1 MFTSLV
7 SSQLHKQ
14 LLLNKRMK
22 RFFRYFQPYQKEAIL
37 GPVFKLLEASF
48 ELLVPLII
56 AFIVD
61 TIIPNGNQGDLVA
74 MLLLLVGLACVG
86 ILVSL
91 TAQYFSAKAAVGVT
105 KALTNDLYQKVL
117 SLPKSSRDIL
127 SSSSLLTRLTSDT
140 LQIQTGINTF
150 LRLFLRAP
158 IVVFGSLMMA
168 FYISPSLS
176 VYFLG
181 MIILLLIIVTGISII
196 TSRMYQS
203 IRKDVDS
210 LVGQVGETVMGWRV
224 IRAFGQKAREI
235 KTFQGINQ
243 TYKKHQ
249 LQAGFW
255 SSLLSP
261 LTFLVVNTTLLIL
274 IWQGNGAVSQNLL
287 EQGMLVALINY
298 LLQILVELVKMI
310 MVVST
315 LNQTYIS
322 AQRIQ
327 EVFDQESE
335 NVEADLPVVKSRD
348 KDLVFS
354 VHDLTFAYP
363 NSAEESLSGI
373 DFELRKGQFMGII
386 GGTGSGKSTLVDL
399 LQALYS
405 LPTSQLSVY
414 IDGKSPKNVKEW
426 RQQIA
431 VVPQQAQLFAGTVRS
446 NLSLGLASVSES
458 DLWAALEIAQAK
470 SFIEDKGGLDSPVEA
485 FGKNFSG
492 GQRQR
497 LTIARAILQKAP
509 ILILDDA
516 TSALDYLTES
526 RLLASI
532 RRELPEQ
539 TLIMVSQRTNSL
551 RAADQ
556 ILVLD
561 QGRQVGLG
569 RHEDLLRS
577 SAIYQ
582 EIDQSQHREEGSH
595 ETI

>member
-1 MFTSLV
+1 
-7 SSQLHKQ
+7 
-14 LLLNKRMK
+14 MK
-22 RFFRYFQPYQKEAIL
+22 FLSRYFKGYIKESIL
-37 GPVFKLLEASF
+37 GPVFKLLEACF

-56 AFIVD
+56 AYIVD
-61 TIIPNGNQGDLVA
+61 TIIPNGSQGNLVA
-74 MLLLLVGLACVG
+74 MLFLLVGLACIG
-86 ILVSL
+86 IIVSL
-91 TAQYFSAKAAVGVT
+91 IAQYYSAKAAVGVT
-105 KALTNDLYQKVL
+105 KELTNDLYQKVL

-158 IVVFGSLMMA
+158 IVVFGSLIMA

-176 VYFLG
+176 AYFLG
-181 MIILLLIIVTGISII
+181 MIILLIFIVTVISVM
-196 TSRMYQS
+196 TSRIYQS
-203 IRKDVDS
+203 MRKELDG
-210 LVGQVGETVMGWRV
+210 LVGQVRETVTGWRV
-224 IRAFGQKAREI
+224 IRAFGQREREI
-235 KTFQGINQ
+235 KAFQGINQ
-243 TYKKHQ
+243 IYKKQQ

-261 LTFLVVNTTLLIL
+261 LTFLVVNGTLLIL
-274 IWQGNGAVSQNLL
+274 IWQGNIAISHNLL

-322 AQRIQ
+322 TQRIQ
-327 EVFDQESE
+327 EVFDQTSEDVESS
-335 NVEADLPVVKSRD
+335 LPKVVSED
-348 KDLVFS
+348 KEIIFS
-354 VHDLTFAYP
+354 VRHLSFSYP
-363 NSAEESLSGI
+363 KSAEESLSDI
-373 DFELRKGQFMGII
+373 AFDLRKGQFMGII

-405 LPTSQLSVY
+405 VPTNQLSLF
-414 IDGKSPKNVKEW
+414 IDGKSPKNLKEW
-426 RQQIA
+426 RQRIA
-431 VVPQQAQLFAGTVRS
+431 IVPQQAQLFAGTIRS
-446 NLSLGLASVSES
+446 NLSLGLEEISDS
-458 DLWAALEIAQAK
+458 DLWSALEIAQAK
-470 SFIEDKGGLDSPVEA
+470 SFIKDKGGLDSPVEA

-526 RLLASI
+526 RLLVAI
-532 RRELPEQ
+532 RQELPGQ
-539 TLIMVSQRTNSL
+539 NLIMVSQRTNSL
-551 RAADQ
+551 RTADQ
-556 ILVLD
+556 ILVLE

-582 EIDQSQHREEGSH
+582 EIHQSQQQGGEG
-595 ETI
+595 

>member
-1 MFTSLV
+1 
-7 SSQLHKQ
+7 
-14 LLLNKRMK
+14 MK
-22 RFFRYFQPYQKEAIL
+22 FLSRYFKDYIKESIL
-37 GPVFKLLEASF
+37 GPVFKLLEACF

-56 AFIVD
+56 AYIVD
-61 TIIPNGNQGDLVA
+61 TIIPNGSQGNLVA
-74 MLLLLVGLACVG
+74 MLFLLVGIACIG
-86 ILVSL
+86 IIVSL
-91 TAQYFSAKAAVGVT
+91 IAQYYSAKAAVGVT
-105 KALTNDLYQKVL
+105 KGLTNDLYQKVL

-158 IVVFGSLMMA
+158 IVVFGSLIMA

-176 VYFLG
+176 AYFLG
-181 MIILLLIIVTGISII
+181 MIILLIFIVTVISVM
-196 TSRMYQS
+196 TSRIYQS
-203 IRKDVDS
+203 MRKELDG
-210 LVGQVGETVMGWRV
+210 LVGQVRETVTGWRV
-224 IRAFGQKAREI
+224 IRAFGQREREI
-235 KTFQGINQ
+235 KAFQGINQ
-243 TYKKHQ
+243 IYKKQQ

-261 LTFLVVNTTLLIL
+261 LTFLVVNGTLLIL
-274 IWQGNGAVSQNLL
+274 IWQGNIAISHNLL

-327 EVFDQESE
+327 EVFDQTSEDVESS
-335 NVEADLPVVKSRD
+335 LPKVVSED
-348 KDLVFS
+348 KEIIFS
-354 VHDLTFAYP
+354 VRHISFSYP
-363 NSAEESLSGI
+363 KSAEESLSDI
-373 DFELRKGQFMGII
+373 TFDLRKEQFMGII

-405 LPTSQLSVY
+405 VPTNQLSLF
-414 IDGKSPKNVKEW
+414 IDGKSPKNLKEW

-431 VVPQQAQLFAGTVRS
+431 IVPQQAQLFAGTIRS
-446 NLSLGLASVSES
+446 NLSLGLEEISDS
-458 DLWAALEIAQAK
+458 DLWSALEIAQAK

-526 RLLASI
+526 RLLVAI
-532 RRELPEQ
+532 RQELPGQ
-539 TLIMVSQRTNSL
+539 NLIMVSQRTNSL
-551 RAADQ
+551 RTADQ
-556 ILVLD
+556 ILVLE
-561 QGRQVGLG
+561 QGCQVGLG
-569 RHEDLLRS
+569 RHKDLLRS
-577 SAIYQ
+577 STIYQ
-582 EIDQSQHREEGSH
+582 EIHQSQQQGEEDSY

>member
-1 MFTSLV
+1 
-7 SSQLHKQ
+7 
-14 LLLNKRMK
+14 MK
-22 RFFRYFQPYQKEAIL
+22 FLSRYFKDYIKESIL
-37 GPVFKLLEASF
+37 GPVFKLLEACF

-56 AFIVD
+56 AYIVD
-61 TIIPNGNQGDLVA
+61 TIIPNGSQGNLVA
-74 MLLLLVGLACVG
+74 MLFLLVGLACIG
-86 ILVSL
+86 IIVSL
-91 TAQYFSAKAAVGVT
+91 IAQYYSAKAAVGVT
-105 KALTNDLYQKVL
+105 KELTNDLYQKVL

-158 IVVFGSLMMA
+158 IVVFGSLIMA

-176 VYFLG
+176 AYFLG
-181 MIILLLIIVTGISII
+181 MIILLIFIVTVISVM
-196 TSRMYQS
+196 TSRIYQS
-203 IRKDVDS
+203 MRKELDG
-210 LVGQVGETVMGWRV
+210 LVGQVRETVTGWRV
-224 IRAFGQKAREI
+224 IRAFGQREREI
-235 KTFQGINQ
+235 KAFQGINQ
-243 TYKKHQ
+243 IYKKQQ

-261 LTFLVVNTTLLIL
+261 LTFLVVNGTLLIL
-274 IWQGNGAVSQNLL
+274 IWQGNIAISHKLL

-327 EVFDQESE
+327 EVFDQTSEDVESS
-335 NVEADLPVVKSRD
+335 LLKVVSED
-348 KDLVFS
+348 KEIIFS
-354 VHDLTFAYP
+354 VRHLSFSYP
-363 NSAEESLSGI
+363 KSAEESLSDI
-373 DFELRKGQFMGII
+373 AFDLRKGQFMGII

-405 LPTSQLSVY
+405 VPTNQLSLFN
-414 IDGKSPKNVKEW
+414 DGKSPKNLKEW

-431 VVPQQAQLFAGTVRS
+431 IVPQQAQLFAGTIRS
-446 NLSLGLASVSES
+446 NLSLGLEEISDS
-458 DLWAALEIAQAK
+458 DLWSALEIAQAK

-526 RLLASI
+526 RLLVAI
-532 RRELPEQ
+532 RQELPGQ
-539 TLIMVSQRTNSL
+539 NLIMVSQRTNSL
-551 RAADQ
+551 RTADQ
-556 ILVLD
+556 ILVLE

-582 EIDQSQHREEGSH
+582 EIHQSQQQGEEDSY

>member
-1 MFTSLV
+1 
-7 SSQLHKQ
+7 
-14 LLLNKRMK
+14 MK
-22 RFFRYFQPYQKEAIL
+22 FLSRYFKDYIKESIL
-37 GPVFKLLEASF
+37 GPVFKLLEACF

-56 AFIVD
+56 AYIVD
-61 TIIPNGNQGDLVA
+61 TIIPNGSQGNLVA
-74 MLLLLVGLACVG
+74 MLFLLVGIACIG
-86 ILVSL
+86 IIVSL
-91 TAQYFSAKAAVGVT
+91 IAQYYSAKAAVGVT
-105 KALTNDLYQKVL
+105 KELTNDLYQKVL

-158 IVVFGSLMMA
+158 IVVFGSLIMA

-176 VYFLG
+176 AYFLG
-181 MIILLLIIVTGISII
+181 MIILLIFIVTVISVM
-196 TSRMYQS
+196 TSRIYQS
-203 IRKDVDS
+203 MRKELDG
-210 LVGQVGETVMGWRV
+210 LVGQVRETVTGWRV
-224 IRAFGQKAREI
+224 IRAFGQREREI
-235 KTFQGINQ
+235 KAFQGINQ
-243 TYKKHQ
+243 IYKKQQ

-261 LTFLVVNTTLLIL
+261 LTFLVVNGTLLIL
-274 IWQGNGAVSQNLL
+274 IWQGNIAISHNLL

-327 EVFDQESE
+327 EVFDQTSEDVESS
-335 NVEADLPVVKSRD
+335 LPKVVSED
-348 KDLVFS
+348 KEIIFS
-354 VHDLTFAYP
+354 VRHLSFSYP
-363 NSAEESLSGI
+363 KSAEESLSDI
-373 DFELRKGQFMGII
+373 TFDLRKGQFMGII

-405 LPTSQLSVY
+405 VSTNQLSLF
-414 IDGKSPKNVKEW
+414 IDGKSPKNLKEW
-426 RQQIA
+426 RQRIA
-431 VVPQQAQLFAGTVRS
+431 IVPQQAQLFAGTIRS
-446 NLSLGLASVSES
+446 NLSLGLEEISDS
-458 DLWAALEIAQAK
+458 DLWSALEIAQAK

-526 RLLASI
+526 RLLAAI
-532 RRELPEQ
+532 RQELPGQ
-539 TLIMVSQRTNSL
+539 NLIMVSQRTNSL
-551 RAADQ
+551 RTADQ
-556 ILVLD
+556 ILVLE

-582 EIDQSQHREEGSH
+582 EIHQSQQQGEEDSY

>member
-1 MFTSLV
+1 
-7 SSQLHKQ
+7 
-14 LLLNKRMK
+14 MK
-22 RFFRYFQPYQKEAIL
+22 FLSRYFKDYIKESIL
-37 GPVFKLLEASF
+37 GPVFKLLEACF

-56 AFIVD
+56 AYIVD
-61 TIIPNGNQGDLVA
+61 TIIPNGSQGNLVA
-74 MLLLLVGLACVG
+74 MLFLLVGLACIG
-86 ILVSL
+86 IIVSL
-91 TAQYFSAKAAVGVT
+91 IAQYYSAKAAVGVT
-105 KALTNDLYQKVL
+105 KELTNDLYQKVL

-158 IVVFGSLMMA
+158 IVVFGSLIMA

-176 VYFLG
+176 AYFLG
-181 MIILLLIIVTGISII
+181 MIILLIFIVTVISVM
-196 TSRMYQS
+196 TSRIYQS
-203 IRKDVDS
+203 MRKELDG
-210 LVGQVGETVMGWRV
+210 LVGQVRETVTGWRV
-224 IRAFGQKAREI
+224 IRAFGQREREI
-235 KTFQGINQ
+235 KAFQGINQ
-243 TYKKHQ
+243 IYKKQQ

-261 LTFLVVNTTLLIL
+261 LTFLVVNGTLLIL
-274 IWQGNGAVSQNLL
+274 IWQGNIAISHNLL

-327 EVFDQESE
+327 EVFDQTSEDAESS
-335 NVEADLPVVKSRD
+335 LPRVVSED
-348 KDLVFS
+348 KEIIFS
-354 VHDLTFAYP
+354 VRHLSFSYP
-363 NSAEESLSGI
+363 KSAEESLSDI
-373 DFELRKGQFMGII
+373 AFDLRKGQFMGII

-405 LPTSQLSVY
+405 VPTNQLSLF
-414 IDGKSPKNVKEW
+414 IDGKSPKNLKEW
-426 RQQIA
+426 RQRIA
-431 VVPQQAQLFAGTVRS
+431 IVPQQAQLFAGTIRS
-446 NLSLGLASVSES
+446 NLSLGLEEISDS
-458 DLWAALEIAQAK
+458 DLWSALEIAQAK

-526 RLLASI
+526 RLLVAI
-532 RRELPEQ
+532 RQELPGQ
-539 TLIMVSQRTNSL
+539 NLIMVSQRTNSL
-551 RAADQ
+551 RTADQ
-556 ILVLD
+556 ILVLE

-582 EIDQSQHREEGSH
+582 EIHQSQQQGEEDSY

>member
-1 MFTSLV
+1 
-7 SSQLHKQ
+7 
-14 LLLNKRMK
+14 MK
-22 RFFRYFQPYQKEAIL
+22 FLSRYFKDYIKESIL
-37 GPVFKLLEASF
+37 GPVFKLLEACF

-56 AFIVD
+56 AYIVD
-61 TIIPNGNQGDLVA
+61 TIIPNGSQGNLVA
-74 MLLLLVGLACVG
+74 MLFLLVGLACIG
-86 ILVSL
+86 IIVSL
-91 TAQYFSAKAAVGVT
+91 IAQYYSSKAAVGVT
-105 KALTNDLYQKVL
+105 KELTNDLYQKVL

-158 IVVFGSLMMA
+158 IVVFGSLIMA

-176 VYFLG
+176 AYFLG
-181 MIILLLIIVTGISII
+181 MIILLIFIVTVISVM
-196 TSRMYQS
+196 TSRIYQS
-203 IRKDVDS
+203 MRKELDG
-210 LVGQVGETVMGWRV
+210 LVGQVRETVTGWRV
-224 IRAFGQKAREI
+224 IRAFGQREREI
-235 KTFQGINQ
+235 KAFQGINQ
-243 TYKKHQ
+243 IYKKQQ

-261 LTFLVVNTTLLIL
+261 LTFLVVNGTLLIL
-274 IWQGNGAVSQNLL
+274 IWQGNIAISNNLL

-327 EVFDQESE
+327 EVFDQTSEDVESS
-335 NVEADLPVVKSRD
+335 LPKVVSED
-348 KDLVFS
+348 KEIIFS
-354 VHDLTFAYP
+354 VRHLSFSYP
-363 NSAEESLSGI
+363 KSAEESLSDI
-373 DFELRKGQFMGII
+373 AFDLRKGLFMGII

-405 LPTSQLSVY
+405 VPTNQLSLF
-414 IDGKSPKNVKEW
+414 IDGKSPKNLKEW

-431 VVPQQAQLFAGTVRS
+431 IVPQQAQLFAGTIRS
-446 NLSLGLASVSES
+446 NLSLGLEEISDS
-458 DLWAALEIAQAK
+458 DLWSALEIAQAK

-526 RLLASI
+526 RLLAALC
-532 RRELPEQ
+532 RELPEQ

-551 RAADQ
+551 RTADQ
-556 ILVLD
+556 ILVLE

-582 EIDQSQHREEGSH
+582 EIHQSQQQGEEDSY

>member
-1 MFTSLV
+1 M
-7 SSQLHKQ
+7 
-14 LLLNKRMK
+14 
-22 RFFRYFQPYQKEAIL
+22 RFLSRYFKDYIKESIL

-56 AFIVD
+56 AYIVD
-61 TIIPNGNQGDLVA
+61 TIIPNGNREDLVA
-74 MLLLLVGLACVG
+74 MLFLLVGLACIG
-86 ILVSL
+86 IIVSI

-127 SSSSLLTRLTSDT
+127 SSASLLTRLTSDT
-140 LQIQTGINTF
+140 LQVQTGINTF

-158 IVVFGSLMMA
+158 IVVFGSLIMA

-176 VYFLG
+176 IYFLG
-181 MIILLLIIVTGISII
+181 MILLLLVIVTGISVL
-196 TSRMYQS
+196 TSRIYQS
-203 IRKDVDS
+203 IRKELDG
-210 LVGQVGETVMGWRV
+210 LVGQVRETITGWRV
-224 IRAFGQKAREI
+224 IRAFGQREREI

-243 TYKKHQ
+243 RYKKQQ

-261 LTFLVVNTTLLIL
+261 LTFLVVNGTLILL
-274 IWQGNGAVSQNLL
+274 IWQGNSAISDNRL

-298 LLQILVELVKMI
+298 LLQILVELVKLI
-310 MVVST
+310 MVVTT

-327 EVFDQESE
+327 EVFEQKSE
-335 NVEADLPVVKSRD
+335 DVDANLPVVYSRD
-348 KDLVFS
+348 KELIFS
-354 VHDLTFAYP
+354 VNHLSFSYP
-363 NSAEESLSGI
+363 KSGEESLIDI
-373 DFELRKGQFMGII
+373 DFELCKRQFMGLI

-405 LPTSQLSVY
+405 IPTSQLSFF
-414 IDGKSPKNVKEW
+414 IEGKSPRNLKEW
-426 RQQIA
+426 RQQLAI
-431 VVPQQAQLFAGTVRS
+431 VPQQAQLFAGTVRS
-446 NLSLGLASVSES
+446 NLSLGLESVLDSE
-458 DLWAALEIAQAK
+458 LWAALEIAQAR

-509 ILILDDA
+509 ILVLDDA

-526 RLLASI
+526 RLLSAI
-532 RRELPEQ
+532 RRAFPEQ

-551 RAADQ
+551 RTADQ

-582 EIDQSQHREEGSH
+582 EIDQSQHREEDSH

>member
-1 MFTSLV
+1 
-7 SSQLHKQ
+7 
-14 LLLNKRMK
+14 MK
-22 RFFRYFQPYQKEAIL
+22 FLSRYFKDYIKESIL
-37 GPVFKLLEASF
+37 GPVFKLLEACF

-56 AFIVD
+56 AYIVD
-61 TIIPNGNQGDLVA
+61 TIIPNGSQGNLVA
-74 MLLLLVGLACVG
+74 MLFLLVGIACIG
-86 ILVSL
+86 IIVSL
-91 TAQYFSAKAAVGVT
+91 IAQYYSAKAAVGVT
-105 KALTNDLYQKVL
+105 KELTNDLYQKVL

-158 IVVFGSLMMA
+158 IVVFGSLIMA
-168 FYISPSLS
+168 FYINPSLS
-176 VYFLG
+176 AYFLG
-181 MIILLLIIVTGISII
+181 MIILLIFIVTVISVM
-196 TSRMYQS
+196 TSRIYQS
-203 IRKDVDS
+203 MRKELDG
-210 LVGQVGETVMGWRV
+210 LVGQVRETVTGWRV
-224 IRAFGQKAREI
+224 IRAFGQREREI
-235 KTFQGINQ
+235 KAFHGINQ
-243 TYKKHQ
+243 IYKKQQ

-261 LTFLVVNTTLLIL
+261 LTFLVVNGTLLIL
-274 IWQGNGAVSQNLL
+274 IWQGNIAISHNLL

-327 EVFDQESE
+327 EVFDQTSEDVESS
-335 NVEADLPVVKSRD
+335 LPIVVSED
-348 KDLVFS
+348 KEIIFS
-354 VHDLTFAYP
+354 VRHLSFSYP
-363 NSAEESLSGI
+363 KSAEESLSDI
-373 DFELRKGQFMGII
+373 AFDLRKGQFMGII

-405 LPTSQLSVY
+405 VPTNQLSLF
-414 IDGKSPKNVKEW
+414 IDGKSPKNLKEW

-431 VVPQQAQLFAGTVRS
+431 VVQQQAQLFAGTIRS
-446 NLSLGLASVSES
+446 NLSLGLEEISDS
-458 DLWAALEIAQAK
+458 DLWSALEIAQAK

-526 RLLASI
+526 RLLVAI
-532 RRELPEQ
+532 RQELPGQ
-539 TLIMVSQRTNSL
+539 NLIMVSQRTNSL
-551 RAADQ
+551 RTADQ
-556 ILVLD
+556 ILVLE

-582 EIDQSQHREEGSH
+582 EIHQSQQQGGG
-595 ETI
+595 

>member
-1 MFTSLV
+1 
-7 SSQLHKQ
+7 
-14 LLLNKRMK
+14 MK
-22 RFFRYFQPYQKEAIL
+22 FLSRYFKDYIKESIL
-37 GPVFKLLEASF
+37 GPVFKLLEACF

-56 AFIVD
+56 AYIVD
-61 TIIPNGNQGDLVA
+61 TIIPNGSQGNLVA
-74 MLLLLVGLACVG
+74 MLFLLVGLACIG
-86 ILVSL
+86 IIVSL
-91 TAQYFSAKAAVGVT
+91 IAQYYSAKAAVGVT
-105 KALTNDLYQKVL
+105 KELTNDLYQKVL

-158 IVVFGSLMMA
+158 IVVFGSLIMA

-176 VYFLG
+176 AYFLG
-181 MIILLLIIVTGISII
+181 MIILLIFIVTVISVM
-196 TSRMYQS
+196 TSRIYQS
-203 IRKDVDS
+203 MRKELDG
-210 LVGQVGETVMGWRV
+210 LVGQVRETVTGWRV
-224 IRAFGQKAREI
+224 IRAFGQREREI
-235 KTFQGINQ
+235 KAFQGINQ
-243 TYKKHQ
+243 IYKKQQ

-261 LTFLVVNTTLLIL
+261 LTFLVVNGTLLIL
-274 IWQGNGAVSQNLL
+274 IWQGNIAISHNLL

-327 EVFDQESE
+327 EVFDQTSEDVESS
-335 NVEADLPVVKSRD
+335 LPKVVSED
-348 KDLVFS
+348 KEIIFS
-354 VHDLTFAYP
+354 VRHLSFSYP
-363 NSAEESLSGI
+363 KSAEESLSDI
-373 DFELRKGQFMGII
+373 TFDLRKGQFMGII

-405 LPTSQLSVY
+405 VPTNQLSLF
-414 IDGKSPKNVKEW
+414 IDGKSPKNLKEW
-426 RQQIA
+426 RQRIA
-431 VVPQQAQLFAGTVRS
+431 VVPQQAQLFAGTIRS
-446 NLSLGLASVSES
+446 NLSLGLEEISDS
-458 DLWAALEIAQAK
+458 DLWSALEIAQAK

-526 RLLASI
+526 RLLVAI
-532 RRELPEQ
+532 RQELPGQ
-539 TLIMVSQRTNSL
+539 NLIMVSQRTNSL
-551 RAADQ
+551 RTADQ
-556 ILVLD
+556 ILVLE

-569 RHEDLLRS
+569 RHEVLLRS

-582 EIDQSQHREEGSH
+582 EIHQSQQQGEEDSY

>member
-1 MFTSLV
+1 
-7 SSQLHKQ
+7 
-14 LLLNKRMK
+14 MK
-22 RFFRYFQPYQKEAIL
+22 LFFQYFKPYKNESIL

-56 AFIVD
+56 AYIVD
-61 TIIPNGNQGDLVA
+61 TIIPNGNRGDLVA
-74 MLLLLVGLACVG
+74 MLLLLVGLACIG
-86 ILVSL
+86 IIVSI

-127 SSSSLLTRLTSDT
+127 SSASLLTRLTSDT
-140 LQIQTGINTF
+140 LQVQTGINTF

-158 IVVFGSLMMA
+158 IIVFGSLIMA

-176 VYFLG
+176 IYFLG
-181 MIILLLIIVTGISII
+181 MILLLLVIVTGISVL
-196 TSRMYQS
+196 TSRIYQS
-203 IRKDVDS
+203 IRKELDC
-210 LVGQVGETVMGWRV
+210 LVGQVRETITGWRV
-224 IRAFGQKAREI
+224 IRAFGQREREI

-243 TYKKHQ
+243 RYKKQQ
-249 LQAGFW
+249 LQSGFW

-261 LTFLVVNTTLLIL
+261 LTFLVVNGTLILL
-274 IWQGNGAVSQNLL
+274 IWQGDSAISDNRL

-298 LLQILVELVKMI
+298 LLQILVELVKLI
-310 MVVST
+310 MVVTT

-327 EVFDQESE
+327 EVFEQKSE
-335 NVEADLPVVKSRD
+335 DVDANLPVVYSRD
-348 KDLVFS
+348 KELIFS
-354 VHDLTFAYP
+354 VNHLSFSYP
-363 NSAEESLSGI
+363 KSAEESLIDI
-373 DFELRKGQFMGII
+373 DFELCKRQFMGLI

-405 LPTSQLSVY
+405 IPTSQLSFF
-414 IDGKSPKNVKEW
+414 IEGKSPRNLKEW
-426 RQQIA
+426 RQQLAI
-431 VVPQQAQLFAGTVRS
+431 VPQQAQLFAGTVRS
-446 NLSLGLASVSES
+446 NLSLGLESVLDSE
-458 DLWAALEIAQAK
+458 LWAALEIAQAK

-509 ILILDDA
+509 ILVLDDA

-526 RLLASI
+526 RLLSAI
-532 RRELPEQ
+532 RLAFPEQ

-551 RAADQ
+551 RTADQ

-582 EIDQSQHREEGSH
+582 EIDQSQHREEDSH

>member
-1 MFTSLV
+1 
-7 SSQLHKQ
+7 
-14 LLLNKRMK
+14 MK
-22 RFFRYFQPYQKEAIL
+22 FLSRYFKDYIKESIL
-37 GPVFKLLEASF
+37 GPVFKLLEACF

-56 AFIVD
+56 AYIVD
-61 TIIPNGNQGDLVA
+61 TIIPNGSQGNLVA
-74 MLLLLVGLACVG
+74 MLFLLVGLACIG
-86 ILVSL
+86 IIVSL
-91 TAQYFSAKAAVGVT
+91 IAQYYSAKAAVGVT
-105 KALTNDLYQKVL
+105 KELTNDLYQKIL

-158 IVVFGSLMMA
+158 IVVFGSLIMA

-176 VYFLG
+176 AYFLG
-181 MIILLLIIVTGISII
+181 MIILLIFIVTVISVM
-196 TSRMYQS
+196 TSRIYQS
-203 IRKDVDS
+203 MRKELDG
-210 LVGQVGETVMGWRV
+210 LVGQVRETVTGWRV
-224 IRAFGQKAREI
+224 IRAFGQREREI
-235 KTFQGINQ
+235 KAFQGINQ
-243 TYKKHQ
+243 IYKKQQ

-261 LTFLVVNTTLLIL
+261 LTFLVVNSTLLIL
-274 IWQGNGAVSQNLL
+274 IWQGNIAISHNLL

-327 EVFDQESE
+327 EVFDQTSEDVESS
-335 NVEADLPVVKSRD
+335 LPKVVSED
-348 KDLVFS
+348 KEIIFS
-354 VHDLTFAYP
+354 VRHLSFSYP
-363 NSAEESLSGI
+363 KSAEESLSDI
-373 DFELRKGQFMGII
+373 AFDLRKGQFMGII

-405 LPTSQLSVY
+405 VPTNQLSLF
-414 IDGKSPKNVKEW
+414 IDGKSPKNLKEW
-426 RQQIA
+426 RQRIA
-431 VVPQQAQLFAGTVRS
+431 IVPQQAQLFAGTIRS
-446 NLSLGLASVSES
+446 NLSLGLEEISDS
-458 DLWAALEIAQAK
+458 DLWSALEIAQAK

-526 RLLASI
+526 RLLVAI
-532 RRELPEQ
+532 RQELPGQ
-539 TLIMVSQRTNSL
+539 NLIMVSQRTNSL
-551 RAADQ
+551 RTANQ
-556 ILVLD
+556 ILVLE

-582 EIDQSQHREEGSH
+582 EIHQSQQQGEEDSY

>member
-1 MFTSLV
+1 
-7 SSQLHKQ
+7 
-14 LLLNKRMK
+14 MK
-22 RFFRYFQPYQKEAIL
+22 FLSRYFKDYIKESIL
-37 GPVFKLLEASF
+37 GPVFKLLEACF

-56 AFIVD
+56 AYIVD
-61 TIIPNGNQGDLVA
+61 TIIPNGSQGNLVA
-74 MLLLLVGLACVG
+74 MLFLLVGLACIG
-86 ILVSL
+86 IIVSL
-91 TAQYFSAKAAVGVT
+91 IAQYYSAKAAVGVT
-105 KALTNDLYQKVL
+105 KELANDLYQKVL

-158 IVVFGSLMMA
+158 IVVFGSLIMA

-176 VYFLG
+176 AYFLG
-181 MIILLLIIVTGISII
+181 MIILLIFIVTVISVM
-196 TSRMYQS
+196 TSRIYQS
-203 IRKDVDS
+203 MRKELDG
-210 LVGQVGETVMGWRV
+210 LVGQVRETVTGWRV
-224 IRAFGQKAREI
+224 IRAFGQREREI
-235 KTFQGINQ
+235 KAFQGINQ
-243 TYKKHQ
+243 IYKKQQ

-261 LTFLVVNTTLLIL
+261 LTFLVVNSTLLIL
-274 IWQGNGAVSQNLL
+274 IWQGNIAISHNLL

-327 EVFDQESE
+327 EVFEQESE
-335 NVEADLPVVKSRD
+335 DVESSLPKVVSED
-348 KDLVFS
+348 KEIIFS
-354 VHDLTFAYP
+354 VRHLSFSYP
-363 NSAEESLSGI
+363 KSAEESLSDI
-373 DFELRKGQFMGII
+373 AFDLRKGQFMGII

-405 LPTSQLSVY
+405 VPTNQLSLF
-414 IDGKSPKNVKEW
+414 IDGKSPKNLKEW
-426 RQQIA
+426 RQRIA
-431 VVPQQAQLFAGTVRS
+431 IVPQQAQLFAGTIRS
-446 NLSLGLASVSES
+446 NLSLGLEEISDS
-458 DLWAALEIAQAK
+458 DLWSALEIAQAK

-509 ILILDDA
+509 ILVLDDA

-526 RLLASI
+526 RLLVAI
-532 RRELPEQ
+532 RQELPGQ
-539 TLIMVSQRTNSL
+539 NLIMVSQRTNSL
-551 RAADQ
+551 RTADQ
-556 ILVLD
+556 ILVLE

-582 EIDQSQHREEGSH
+582 EIHQSQQQGEEDSY

>member
-1 MFTSLV
+1 
-7 SSQLHKQ
+7 
-14 LLLNKRMK
+14 MK
-22 RFFRYFQPYQKEAIL
+22 FLSRYFKDYIKESIL
-37 GPVFKLLEASF
+37 GPVFKLLEACF

-56 AFIVD
+56 AYIVD
-61 TIIPNGNQGDLVA
+61 TIIPNGSQGNLVA
-74 MLLLLVGLACVG
+74 MLFLLVGIACIG
-86 ILVSL
+86 IIVSL
-91 TAQYFSAKAAVGVT
+91 IAQYYSAKAAVGVT
-105 KALTNDLYQKVL
+105 KELTNDLYQKVL

-158 IVVFGSLMMA
+158 IVVFGSLIMA

-176 VYFLG
+176 AYFLG
-181 MIILLLIIVTGISII
+181 MIILLIFIVTVISVM
-196 TSRMYQS
+196 TSRIYQS
-203 IRKDVDS
+203 MRKELDG
-210 LVGQVGETVMGWRV
+210 LVGQVRETVTGWRV
-224 IRAFGQKAREI
+224 IRAFGQREREI
-235 KTFQGINQ
+235 KAFQGINQ
-243 TYKKHQ
+243 IYKKQQ

-261 LTFLVVNTTLLIL
+261 LTFLVVNGTLLIL
-274 IWQGNGAVSQNLL
+274 IWQGNIAISHNLL

-327 EVFDQESE
+327 EVFDQTSEDVESS
-335 NVEADLPVVKSRD
+335 LPKVVSED
-348 KDLVFS
+348 KEIIFS
-354 VHDLTFAYP
+354 VRHLSFSYP
-363 NSAEESLSGI
+363 KSAEESLSNI
-373 DFELRKGQFMGII
+373 AFDLRKGQFMGII

-405 LPTSQLSVY
+405 VPTNQLSLF
-414 IDGKSPKNVKEW
+414 IDGKAPKNLKEW
-426 RQQIA
+426 RQRIA
-431 VVPQQAQLFAGTVRS
+431 IVPQQAQLFAGTIRS
-446 NLSLGLASVSES
+446 NLSLGLEEISDS
-458 DLWAALEIAQAK
+458 DLWSALEIAQAK

-526 RLLASI
+526 RLLAAI
-532 RRELPEQ
+532 RRDLPEQ

-551 RAADQ
+551 RIADQ
-556 ILVLD
+556 ILVLE

-582 EIDQSQHREEGSH
+582 EIHQSQQQGEEDSY

>member
-1 MFTSLV
+1 
-7 SSQLHKQ
+7 
-14 LLLNKRMK
+14 MK
-22 RFFRYFQPYQKEAIL
+22 FLSRYFKDYIKESIL
-37 GPVFKLLEASF
+37 GPVFKLLEACF

-56 AFIVD
+56 AYIVD
-61 TIIPNGNQGDLVA
+61 TIIPNGSQGNLVA
-74 MLLLLVGLACVG
+74 MLFLLVGLACIG
-86 ILVSL
+86 IIVSL
-91 TAQYFSAKAAVGVT
+91 IAQYYSAKAAVGVT
-105 KALTNDLYQKVL
+105 KELTNDLYQKVL

-158 IVVFGSLMMA
+158 IVVFGSLIMA

-176 VYFLG
+176 AYFLG
-181 MIILLLIIVTGISII
+181 MIILLIFIVTVISVM
-196 TSRMYQS
+196 TSRIYQS
-203 IRKDVDS
+203 MRKELDG
-210 LVGQVGETVMGWRV
+210 LVGQVRETVTGWRV
-224 IRAFGQKAREI
+224 IRAFGQREREI
-235 KTFQGINQ
+235 KAFQGINQ
-243 TYKKHQ
+243 IYKKQQ

-261 LTFLVVNTTLLIL
+261 LTFLVVNGTLIIL
-274 IWQGNGAVSQNLL
+274 IWQGNKAISHNLL
-287 EQGMLVALINY
+287 ELGMLVALINY

-327 EVFDQESE
+327 EVLDQTSEDVESS
-335 NVEADLPVVKSRD
+335 LPKVVSED
-348 KDLVFS
+348 KEIIFS
-354 VHDLTFAYP
+354 VRHLSFSYP
-363 NSAEESLSGI
+363 KSAEESLSDI
-373 DFELRKGQFMGII
+373 AFDLRKGQFMGII

-405 LPTSQLSVY
+405 VPTNQLSLF
-414 IDGKSPKNVKEW
+414 IDGKSPKNLKEW

-431 VVPQQAQLFAGTVRS
+431 IVPQQAQLFAGTIRS
-446 NLSLGLASVSES
+446 NLSLGLEEISDS
-458 DLWAALEIAQAK
+458 DLWSALEIAQAK

-526 RLLASI
+526 RLLAAI
-532 RRELPEQ
+532 CRELPEQ

-551 RAADQ
+551 RTADQ
-556 ILVLD
+556 ILVLE

-582 EIDQSQHREEGSH
+582 EIHQSQQQGEEDSY

>member
-1 MFTSLV
+1 
-7 SSQLHKQ
+7 
-14 LLLNKRMK
+14 MK
-22 RFFRYFQPYQKEAIL
+22 FLSRYFKDYIKESIL
-37 GPVFKLLEASF
+37 GPVFKLLEACF

-56 AFIVD
+56 AYIVD
-61 TIIPNGNQGDLVA
+61 TIIPNGSQGNLVA
-74 MLLLLVGLACVG
+74 MLFLLVGLACIG
-86 ILVSL
+86 IIVSL
-91 TAQYFSAKAAVGVT
+91 IAQYYSAKAAVGVT
-105 KALTNDLYQKVL
+105 KELTNDLYQKVL

-158 IVVFGSLMMA
+158 IVVFGSLIMA

-176 VYFLG
+176 AYFLG
-181 MIILLLIIVTGISII
+181 MIILLIFIVTVISVM
-196 TSRMYQS
+196 TSRIYQS
-203 IRKDVDS
+203 IRKELDG
-210 LVGQVGETVMGWRV
+210 LVGQVRETVTGWRV
-224 IRAFGQKAREI
+224 IRAFGQREREI
-235 KTFQGINQ
+235 KAFQGINQ
-243 TYKKHQ
+243 IYKKQQ

-261 LTFLVVNTTLLIL
+261 LTFLVVNGTLLVL
-274 IWQGNGAVSQNLL
+274 IWQGNIAISHNLL

-327 EVFDQESE
+327 EVFDQTSEDVESS
-335 NVEADLPVVKSRD
+335 LPKVVSED
-348 KDLVFS
+348 KEIIFS
-354 VHDLTFAYP
+354 VRHLSFSYP
-363 NSAEESLSGI
+363 KSAEESLSDI
-373 DFELRKGQFMGII
+373 AFDLRKGQFMGII

-405 LPTSQLSVY
+405 VPTNQLSLF
-414 IDGKSPKNVKEW
+414 IDGKSPKNLKEW
-426 RQQIA
+426 RQRIA
-431 VVPQQAQLFAGTVRS
+431 IVPQQAQLFAGTIRS
-446 NLSLGLASVSES
+446 NLSLGLEEIS
-458 DLWAALEIAQAK
+458 DSGLWSALEIAQAK

-526 RLLASI
+526 RLLAAI
-532 RRELPEQ
+532 CRELPEQ

-551 RAADQ
+551 RTADQ
-556 ILVLD
+556 ILVLE

-582 EIDQSQHREEGSH
+582 EIHQSQQQGEEDSY

>member
-1 MFTSLV
+1 MKSL
-7 SSQLHKQ
+7 
-14 LLLNKRMK
+14 
-22 RFFRYFQPYQKEAIL
+22 FRYFKSYKKESIL
-37 GPVFKLLEASF
+37 GPIFKLLEASF
-48 ELLVPLII
+48 ELFVPLII
-56 AFIVD
+56 AYIVD
-61 TIIPNGNQGDLVA
+61 TIIPSGNRGDLVA
-74 MLLLLVGLACVG
+74 MLLLLVGLALVG
-86 ILVSL
+86 IIVSL

-105 KALTNDLYQKVL
+105 KELTNDLYQKVL

-127 SSSSLLTRLTSDT
+127 SSSSLLNRLTSDT

-158 IVVFGSLMMA
+158 IVVFGSLIMS
-168 FYISPSLS
+168 FYISPTLS

-181 MIILLLIIVTGISII
+181 MIVLLLVIVAGISVM
-196 TSRMYQS
+196 TSRIYQT
-203 IRKDVDS
+203 IRKELDG
-210 LVGQVGETVMGWRV
+210 LVGQVRETVTGWRV
-224 IRAFGQKAREI
+224 IRAFGQRQREI

-243 TYKKHQ
+243 RYKKQQ
-249 LQAGFW
+249 LEAGFW

-261 LTFLVVNTTLLIL
+261 LTFLVVNGTLLIL
-274 IWQGNGAVSQNLL
+274 IWQGNIAISDNLL

-335 NVEADLPVVKSRD
+335 NVEADLLVVKSRD

-405 LPTSQLSVY
+405 LPTNQLSVY
-414 IDGKSPKNVKEW
+414 IDGQSPKNLKEW
-426 RQQIA
+426 RRQIA
-431 VVPQQAQLFAGTVRS
+431 VVPQQAQLFAGSVRS
-446 NLSLGLASVSES
+446 NLSLGLESVSDS
-458 DLWAALEIAQAK
+458 DLWGALEIAQAK

-526 RLLASI
+526 RLLAAI

>member
-1 MFTSLV
+1 
-7 SSQLHKQ
+7 
-14 LLLNKRMK
+14 MK
-22 RFFRYFQPYQKEAIL
+22 FLSRYFKDYIKESIL
-37 GPVFKLLEASF
+37 GPVFKLLEACF

-56 AFIVD
+56 AYIVD
-61 TIIPNGNQGDLVA
+61 TIIPNGSQGNLVA
-74 MLLLLVGLACVG
+74 MLFLLVGLACIG
-86 ILVSL
+86 IIVSL
-91 TAQYFSAKAAVGVT
+91 IAQYYSAKAAVGVT
-105 KALTNDLYQKVL
+105 KELTNDLYQKVL

-158 IVVFGSLMMA
+158 IVVFGSLIMA

-176 VYFLG
+176 AYFLG
-181 MIILLLIIVTGISII
+181 MIILLIFIVTVISVM
-196 TSRMYQS
+196 TSRIYQS
-203 IRKDVDS
+203 IRKELDG
-210 LVGQVGETVMGWRV
+210 LVGQVRETVTGWRV
-224 IRAFGQKAREI
+224 IRAFGQREREI
-235 KTFQGINQ
+235 KAFHGINQ
-243 TYKKHQ
+243 IYKKQQ

-261 LTFLVVNTTLLIL
+261 LTFLVVNGTLLIL
-274 IWQGNGAVSQNLL
+274 IWQGNIAISHKLL

-327 EVFDQESE
+327 EVFDQTSEDVESS
-335 NVEADLPVVKSRD
+335 LPKVVSED
-348 KDLVFS
+348 KEIIFS
-354 VHDLTFAYP
+354 VRHLSFSYP
-363 NSAEESLSGI
+363 KSAEESLSDI
-373 DFELRKGQFMGII
+373 AFDLRKGQFMGII

-405 LPTSQLSVY
+405 VPTNQLSLF
-414 IDGKSPKNVKEW
+414 IGGKSPKNLKEW
-426 RQQIA
+426 RQRIA
-431 VVPQQAQLFAGTVRS
+431 VVPQQAQLFAGTIRS
-446 NLSLGLASVSES
+446 NLSLGLEEISDS
-458 DLWAALEIAQAK
+458 DLWSALEIAQAK

-526 RLLASI
+526 RLLVAI
-532 RRELPEQ
+532 RQELPGQ
-539 TLIMVSQRTNSL
+539 NLIMVSQRTNSL
-551 RAADQ
+551 RTADQ
-556 ILVLD
+556 ILVLE

-582 EIDQSQHREEGSH
+582 EIHQSQQQGEEDSY
-595 ETI
+595 ETS

>member
-1 MFTSLV
+1 
-7 SSQLHKQ
+7 
-14 LLLNKRMK
+14 MK
-22 RFFRYFQPYQKEAIL
+22 FLSRYFKDYIKESIL
-37 GPVFKLLEASF
+37 GPVFKLLEACF

-56 AFIVD
+56 AYIVD
-61 TIIPNGNQGDLVA
+61 TIIPNGSQGNLVA
-74 MLLLLVGLACVG
+74 MLFLLVGIACIG
-86 ILVSL
+86 IIVSL
-91 TAQYFSAKAAVGVT
+91 IAQYYSAKAAVGVT
-105 KALTNDLYQKVL
+105 KELTNDLYQKVL

-158 IVVFGSLMMA
+158 IVVFGSLIMA

-176 VYFLG
+176 AYFLG
-181 MIILLLIIVTGISII
+181 MIILLIFIVTVISVM
-196 TSRMYQS
+196 TSRIYQS
-203 IRKDVDS
+203 MRKELDG
-210 LVGQVGETVMGWRV
+210 LVGQVRETVTGWRV
-224 IRAFGQKAREI
+224 IRAFGQREREI
-235 KTFQGINQ
+235 QAFQGINQ
-243 TYKKHQ
+243 IYKKQQ

-261 LTFLVVNTTLLIL
+261 LTFLVVNGTLLIL
-274 IWQGNGAVSQNLL
+274 IWQGNIAISHNLL

-327 EVFDQESE
+327 EVFDQTSEDVESS
-335 NVEADLPVVKSRD
+335 LPRVVSED
-348 KDLVFS
+348 KEIIFS
-354 VHDLTFAYP
+354 VRHLSFSYP
-363 NSAEESLSGI
+363 KSAEESLSDI
-373 DFELRKGQFMGII
+373 AFDLRKGQFMGII

-405 LPTSQLSVY
+405 VSTNQLSLF
-414 IDGKSPKNVKEW
+414 IDGKSPKNLKEW

-431 VVPQQAQLFAGTVRS
+431 IVPQQAQLFAGTIRS
-446 NLSLGLASVSES
+446 NLSLGLEEISDS
-458 DLWAALEIAQAK
+458 DLWSALEIAQAK

-526 RLLASI
+526 RLLVAI
-532 RRELPEQ
+532 RQELPGQ
-539 TLIMVSQRTNSL
+539 NLIMVSQRTNSL
-551 RAADQ
+551 RTADQ
-556 ILVLD
+556 ILVLE

-582 EIDQSQHREEGSH
+582 EIHQSQQQGEEDSY
-595 ETI
+595 ETS

>member
-1 MFTSLV
+1 
-7 SSQLHKQ
+7 
-14 LLLNKRMK
+14 MK
-22 RFFRYFQPYQKEAIL
+22 FLSRYFKDYIKESIL
-37 GPVFKLLEASF
+37 GPVFKLLEACF

-56 AFIVD
+56 AYIVD
-61 TIIPNGNQGDLVA
+61 TIIPNGSQGNLVA
-74 MLLLLVGLACVG
+74 MLFLLVGIACIG
-86 ILVSL
+86 IIVSL
-91 TAQYFSAKAAVGVT
+91 IAQYYSAKAAVGVT
-105 KALTNDLYQKVL
+105 KELTNDLYQKVL

-158 IVVFGSLMMA
+158 IVVFGSLIMA

-176 VYFLG
+176 AYFLG
-181 MIILLLIIVTGISII
+181 MIILLIFIVTVISVM
-196 TSRMYQS
+196 TSRIYQS
-203 IRKDVDS
+203 MRKELDG
-210 LVGQVGETVMGWRV
+210 LVGQVRETVTGWRV
-224 IRAFGQKAREI
+224 IRAYGQREREI
-235 KTFQGINQ
+235 KAFQGINQ
-243 TYKKHQ
+243 IYKKQQ

-261 LTFLVVNTTLLIL
+261 LTFLVVNSTLLIL
-274 IWQGNGAVSQNLL
+274 IWQGNIAISHNLL

-327 EVFDQESE
+327 EVFDQTSEDVESS
-335 NVEADLPVVKSRD
+335 LPKVVSED
-348 KDLVFS
+348 KEIIFS
-354 VHDLTFAYP
+354 VRHLSFSYP
-363 NSAEESLSGI
+363 KSAEESLSDI
-373 DFELRKGQFMGII
+373 TFDLRKEQFMGII

-405 LPTSQLSVY
+405 VPTNQLSLF
-414 IDGKSPKNVKEW
+414 IDGKSPKNLKEW
-426 RQQIA
+426 RQRIA
-431 VVPQQAQLFAGTVRS
+431 IVPQQAQLFAGTIRS
-446 NLSLGLASVSES
+446 NLSLGLEEISDS
-458 DLWAALEIAQAK
+458 DLWSALEIAQAK

-485 FGKNFSG
+485 FGKNFSS

-526 RLLASI
+526 RLLAAI
-532 RRELPEQ
+532 RQELPGQ
-539 TLIMVSQRTNSL
+539 NLIMVSQRTNSL
-551 RAADQ
+551 RTADQ
-556 ILVLD
+556 ILVLE

-582 EIDQSQHREEGSH
+582 EIH
-595 ETI
+595 

>member
-1 MFTSLV
+1 
-7 SSQLHKQ
+7 
-14 LLLNKRMK
+14 MK
-22 RFFRYFQPYQKEAIL
+22 LFFRYFKPYKNESIL

-56 AFIVD
+56 AYIVD
-61 TIIPNGNQGDLVA
+61 TIIPNGNRGDLVA
-74 MLLLLVGLACVG
+74 MLLLLVGLACIG
-86 ILVSL
+86 IIVSI

-127 SSSSLLTRLTSDT
+127 SSASLLTRLTSDT
-140 LQIQTGINTF
+140 LQVQTGINTF

-158 IVVFGSLMMA
+158 IVVFGSLIMA

-176 VYFLG
+176 IYFLG
-181 MIILLLIIVTGISII
+181 MILLLLVIVTGISVL
-196 TSRMYQS
+196 TSRIYQS
-203 IRKDVDS
+203 IRKELDD
-210 LVGQVGETVMGWRV
+210 LVGQVRETVTGWRV
-224 IRAFGQKAREI
+224 IRAFGQREREI

-243 TYKKHQ
+243 GYKKQQ

-261 LTFLVVNTTLLIL
+261 LTFFVVNVTLILL
-274 IWQGNGAVSQNLL
+274 IWQGNSAISDNRL

-310 MVVST
+310 MVVTT

-327 EVFDQESE
+327 EVFEQKSE
-335 NVEADLPVVKSRD
+335 DVDANLPVVYSGD
-348 KDLVFS
+348 KELIFS
-354 VHDLTFAYP
+354 VNHLSFSYP
-363 NSAEESLSGI
+363 KSAEESLIDI
-373 DFELRKGQFMGII
+373 DFELGKGQFMGLI

-405 LPTSQLSVY
+405 IPTSQLSFF
-414 IDGKSPKNVKEW
+414 IDGKSPRNLKEW
-426 RQQIA
+426 RQQLAI
-431 VVPQQAQLFAGTVRS
+431 VPQQAQLFAGTVRS
-446 NLSLGLASVSES
+446 NLSLGLESLLDSE
-458 DLWAALEIAQAK
+458 LWAALEIAQAK

-509 ILILDDA
+509 ILVLDDA

-526 RLLASI
+526 RLLSAI
-532 RRELPEQ
+532 RRAFPEQ

-551 RAADQ
+551 RTADQ

-582 EIDQSQHREEGSH
+582 EIDQSQHREEDSH

>member
-1 MFTSLV
+1 
-7 SSQLHKQ
+7 
-14 LLLNKRMK
+14 MK
-22 RFFRYFQPYQKEAIL
+22 FLSRYFKDYIKESIL
-37 GPVFKLLEASF
+37 GPVFKLLEACF

-56 AFIVD
+56 AYIVD
-61 TIIPNGNQGDLVA
+61 TIIPNGSQGNLVA
-74 MLLLLVGLACVG
+74 MLFLLVGLACIG
-86 ILVSL
+86 IIVSL
-91 TAQYFSAKAAVGVT
+91 IAQYYSAKAAVGVT
-105 KALTNDLYQKVL
+105 KELTNDLYQKVL

-158 IVVFGSLMMA
+158 IVVFGSLIMA

-176 VYFLG
+176 AYFLG
-181 MIILLLIIVTGISII
+181 MIILLIFIVTVISVM
-196 TSRMYQS
+196 TSRIYQS
-203 IRKDVDS
+203 MRKELDG
-210 LVGQVGETVMGWRV
+210 LVGQVRETVTGWRV
-224 IRAFGQKAREI
+224 IRAFGQREREI
-235 KTFQGINQ
+235 KAFQGINQ
-243 TYKKHQ
+243 IYKKQQ

-261 LTFLVVNTTLLIL
+261 LTFLVVNGTLLIL
-274 IWQGNGAVSQNLL
+274 IWQGNIAISHNLL

-327 EVFDQESE
+327 EVFDQTSEEVESS
-335 NVEADLPVVKSRD
+335 LPKVVSED
-348 KDLVFS
+348 KEIIFS
-354 VHDLTFAYP
+354 VRHLSFSYP
-363 NSAEESLSGI
+363 KSAEESLSDI
-373 DFELRKGQFMGII
+373 AFDLRKGQFMGII

-405 LPTSQLSVY
+405 VPTNQLSLF
-414 IDGKSPKNVKEW
+414 IDGKSPKNLKEW

-431 VVPQQAQLFAGTVRS
+431 IVPQQAQLFAGTIRS
-446 NLSLGLASVSES
+446 NLSLGLEEISDS
-458 DLWAALEIAQAK
+458 DLWSALEIAQAK

-526 RLLASI
+526 RLLAAI
-532 RRELPEQ
+532 RQELPGQ
-539 TLIMVSQRTNSL
+539 NLIMVSQRTHSL
-551 RAADQ
+551 RTADQ
-556 ILVLD
+556 ILVLE

-582 EIDQSQHREEGSH
+582 EIHQSQQQGEEDSY

>member
-1 MFTSLV
+1 
-7 SSQLHKQ
+7 
-14 LLLNKRMK
+14 MK
-22 RFFRYFQPYQKEAIL
+22 SFSRYFKPYRREVIL
-37 GPVFKLLEASF
+37 GPIFKLLEASF
-48 ELLVPLII
+48 ELIVPLII
-56 AFIVD
+56 ASIVD
-61 TIIPNGNQGDLVA
+61 TIIPNGSQGNLVA
-74 MLLLLVGLACVG
+74 MLFLLVGLAFVG

-105 KALTNDLYQKVL
+105 KELTNDLYKKVL

-127 SSSSLLTRLTSDT
+127 SSSSLLTRLTSDA

-158 IVVFGSLMMA
+158 IVVFGSLLMA

-176 VYFLG
+176 AYFLG
-181 MIILLLIIVTGISII
+181 MIILLLLIVTVISNQ
-196 TSRMYQS
+196 TSRIYQS
-203 IRKDVDS
+203 MRKVLDS
-210 LVGQVGETVMGWRV
+210 LVGQVRETVTGWRV
-224 IRAFGQKAREI
+224 IRAFGQRAREI
-235 KTFQGINQ
+235 SAFQGGNQ
-243 TYKKHQ
+243 IYKKQQ

-274 IWQGNGAVSQNLL
+274 IWQGNIAITHNLL

-327 EVFDQESE
+327 EVFEQESE
-335 NVEADLPVVKSRD
+335 DVGADLPAVQFND
-348 KDLVFS
+348 KELVFS
-354 VHDLTFAYP
+354 VNHLSFAYP
-363 NSAEESLSGI
+363 RSAEQALLNI
-373 DFELRKGQFMGII
+373 DFELCKGQFMGII

-405 LPTSQLSVY
+405 LPPQQLSHS
-414 IDGKSPKNVKEW
+414 IDGKSPKNLKEW

-431 VVPQQAQLFAGTVRS
+431 IVPQQAQLFAGTVRS
-446 NLSLGLASVSES
+446 NLALGLDTVADS
-458 DLWAALEIAQAK
+458 DLWSALEIAQAK
-470 SFIEDKGGLDSPVEA
+470 SFVEEKGGLDSSVEA

-526 RLLASI
+526 RLLAAI
-532 RRELPEQ
+532 RQEFPEQ

-551 RAADQ
+551 RSADQ
-556 ILVLD
+556 IVVLD
-561 QGRQVGLG
+561 QGHQVGLG

-582 EIDQSQHREEGSH
+582 EIDQSQHREEDSR

>member
-1 MFTSLV
+1 
-7 SSQLHKQ
+7 
-14 LLLNKRMK
+14 MK
-22 RFFRYFQPYQKEAIL
+22 FLSRYFKDYIKESIL
-37 GPVFKLLEASF
+37 GPVFKLLEACF

-56 AFIVD
+56 AYIVD
-61 TIIPNGNQGDLVA
+61 TIIPNGSQGNLVA
-74 MLLLLVGLACVG
+74 MLFLLVGLACIG
-86 ILVSL
+86 IIVSL
-91 TAQYFSAKAAVGVT
+91 IAQYYSAKAAVGVT
-105 KALTNDLYQKVL
+105 KELTNDLYQKVL

-158 IVVFGSLMMA
+158 IVVFGSLIMA

-176 VYFLG
+176 AYFIG
-181 MIILLLIIVTGISII
+181 MIILLIFIVTVISVM
-196 TSRMYQS
+196 TSRIYQS
-203 IRKDVDS
+203 IRKELDG
-210 LVGQVGETVMGWRV
+210 LVGQVRETVTGWRV
-224 IRAFGQKAREI
+224 IRAFGQREREI
-235 KTFQGINQ
+235 KAFQGINQ
-243 TYKKHQ
+243 IYKKQQ

-261 LTFLVVNTTLLIL
+261 LTFLVVNGTLLIL
-274 IWQGNGAVSQNLL
+274 IWQGNIVISHNLL

-327 EVFDQESE
+327 EVFDQTSEDVESS
-335 NVEADLPVVKSRD
+335 LPKVVSED
-348 KDLVFS
+348 KEIIFS
-354 VHDLTFAYP
+354 VRHLSFSYP
-363 NSAEESLSGI
+363 KSAEESLSDI
-373 DFELRKGQFMGII
+373 AFDLRKGQFMGII

-405 LPTSQLSVY
+405 VPTNQLSLF
-414 IDGKSPKNVKEW
+414 IDGKSPKNLKEW

-431 VVPQQAQLFAGTVRS
+431 IVPQQAQLFAGTIRS
-446 NLSLGLASVSES
+446 NLSLGLEEISDS
-458 DLWAALEIAQAK
+458 DLWSALEIAQAK

-526 RLLASI
+526 RLLAAI
-532 RRELPEQ
+532 RQELPGQ
-539 TLIMVSQRTNSL
+539 NLIMVSQRTNSL
-551 RAADQ
+551 RTADQ
-556 ILVLD
+556 ILVLE

-569 RHEDLLRS
+569 RHEVLLRS

-582 EIDQSQHREEGSH
+582 EIHQSQQQGEEDSY

>member
-1 MFTSLV
+1 
-7 SSQLHKQ
+7 
-14 LLLNKRMK
+14 MK
-22 RFFRYFQPYQKEAIL
+22 FLSRYFKDYIKESIL
-37 GPVFKLLEASF
+37 GPVFKLLEACF

-56 AFIVD
+56 AYIVD
-61 TIIPNGNQGDLVA
+61 TIIPNGSQGNLVA
-74 MLLLLVGLACVG
+74 MLFLLVGLACIG
-86 ILVSL
+86 MIVSL
-91 TAQYFSAKAAVGVT
+91 IAQYYSAKAAVGVT
-105 KALTNDLYQKVL
+105 KELTNDLYQKVL

-158 IVVFGSLMMA
+158 IVVFGSLIMA

-176 VYFLG
+176 AYFLG
-181 MIILLLIIVTGISII
+181 MIILLIFIVTVISVM
-196 TSRMYQS
+196 TSRIYQS
-203 IRKDVDS
+203 MRKELDG
-210 LVGQVGETVMGWRV
+210 LVGQVRETVTGWRV
-224 IRAFGQKAREI
+224 IRAFGQREREI
-235 KTFQGINQ
+235 KAFQGINQ
-243 TYKKHQ
+243 IYKKQQ

-261 LTFLVVNTTLLIL
+261 LTFLVVNGTLLIL
-274 IWQGNGAVSQNLL
+274 IWQGNIAISNNLL

-327 EVFDQESE
+327 EVFEQESE
-335 NVEADLPVVKSRD
+335 DVESSLPKVVSED
-348 KDLVFS
+348 KEIIFS
-354 VHDLTFAYP
+354 VRHLSFSYP
-363 NSAEESLSGI
+363 KSAEESLSDI
-373 DFELRKGQFMGII
+373 AFDLRKGQFMGII

-405 LPTSQLSVY
+405 VPTNQLSLF
-414 IDGKSPKNVKEW
+414 IDGKSPKNLKEW

-431 VVPQQAQLFAGTVRS
+431 IVPQQAQLFAGTIRS
-446 NLSLGLASVSES
+446 NLSLGLEEISDS
-458 DLWAALEIAQAK
+458 DLWSALEIAQAK

-509 ILILDDA
+509 ILVLDDA

-526 RLLASI
+526 RLLVAI
-532 RRELPEQ
+532 RQELPGQ

-551 RAADQ
+551 RTADQ
-556 ILVLD
+556 ILVLE

-582 EIDQSQHREEGSH
+582 EIHQSQQQGEEDSY

>member
-1 MFTSLV
+1 
-7 SSQLHKQ
+7 
-14 LLLNKRMK
+14 MK
-22 RFFRYFQPYQKEAIL
+22 SFNRYFKPYRKEVIL
-37 GPVFKLLEASF
+37 GPIFKLLEASF
-48 ELLVPLII
+48 ELIVPLII
-56 AFIVD
+56 ATIVD
-61 TIIPNGNQGDLVA
+61 TIIPNGSQGNLVA
-74 MLLLLVGLACVG
+74 MLFLLVGLAFFG

-105 KALTNDLYQKVL
+105 KELTNDLYKKVL

-127 SSSSLLTRLTSDT
+127 SSSSLLTRLTSDA

-158 IVVFGSLMMA
+158 IVVFGSLLMA

-176 VYFLG
+176 AYFLG
-181 MIILLLIIVTGISII
+181 MIILLLLIVTVISNQ
-196 TSRMYQS
+196 TSRIYQS
-203 IRKDVDS
+203 MRKELDS
-210 LVGQVGETVMGWRV
+210 LVGQVRETVTGWRV
-224 IRAFGQKAREI
+224 IRAFGQSAREI
-235 KTFQGINQ
+235 SAFQGINLS
-243 TYKKHQ
+243 YKKQQ
-249 LQAGFW
+249 LMAGFW

-274 IWQGNGAVSQNLL
+274 IWQGNIAITHNLL

-310 MVVST
+310 MVIST

-327 EVFDQESE
+327 EVFDQDSE
-335 NVEADLPVVKSRD
+335 DVEADLPEVQFND
-348 KDLVFS
+348 KELVFS
-354 VHDLTFAYP
+354 VNNLSFAYP
-363 NSAEESLSGI
+363 RSAEQALSNI
-373 DFELRKGQFMGII
+373 DFELSKGQFMGII

-405 LPTSQLSVY
+405 LPIQQLSHS
-414 IDGKSPKNVKEW
+414 IDGKSPKNLKEW

-446 NLSLGLASVSES
+446 NLSLGLDTVADSN
-458 DLWAALEIAQAK
+458 LWVALEIAQAK
-470 SFIEDKGGLDSPVEA
+470 SFVEEKGGLDSSVEA

-497 LTIARAILQKAP
+497 LTIARAILQMAP
-509 ILILDDA
+509 ILILDNA

-526 RLLASI
+526 RLLAAI
-532 RRELPEQ
+532 RQEFPEQ

-551 RAADQ
+551 RRADQ

-561 QGRQVGLG
+561 QGHQVGLG

-582 EIDQSQHREEGSH
+582 EIDQSQHREEDSH

>member
-1 MFTSLV
+1 
-7 SSQLHKQ
+7 
-14 LLLNKRMK
+14 MK
-22 RFFRYFQPYQKEAIL
+22 FLSRYFKDYIKESIL
-37 GPVFKLLEASF
+37 GPVFKLLEACF

-56 AFIVD
+56 AYIVD
-61 TIIPNGNQGDLVA
+61 TIIPNGSQGNLVA
-74 MLLLLVGLACVG
+74 MLFLLVGLACIG
-86 ILVSL
+86 IIVSL
-91 TAQYFSAKAAVGVT
+91 IAQYYSAKAAVGVT
-105 KALTNDLYQKVL
+105 KELTNDLYQKVL
-117 SLPKSSRDIL
+117 SLPKSSREIL

-158 IVVFGSLMMA
+158 IVVFGSLIMA

-176 VYFLG
+176 AYFLG
-181 MIILLLIIVTGISII
+181 MIILLIFIVTVISVM
-196 TSRMYQS
+196 TSHIYQS
-203 IRKDVDS
+203 MRKELDG
-210 LVGQVGETVMGWRV
+210 LVGQVRETVTGWRV
-224 IRAFGQKAREI
+224 IRAFGQREREI
-235 KTFQGINQ
+235 KAFQGINQ
-243 TYKKHQ
+243 IYKKQQ

-261 LTFLVVNTTLLIL
+261 LTFLVVNSTLLIL
-274 IWQGNGAVSQNLL
+274 IWQGNIAISHNLL

-327 EVFDQESE
+327 EVFEQESE
-335 NVEADLPVVKSRD
+335 DVESSLPKVVSED
-348 KDLVFS
+348 KEIIFS
-354 VHDLTFAYP
+354 VRHLSFSYP
-363 NSAEESLSGI
+363 KSAEESLSDI
-373 DFELRKGQFMGII
+373 AFDLRKGQFMGII

-405 LPTSQLSVY
+405 VPTNQLSLF
-414 IDGKSPKNVKEW
+414 IDGKSPKNLKEW

-431 VVPQQAQLFAGTVRS
+431 IVPQQAQLFAGTIRS
-446 NLSLGLASVSES
+446 NLSLGLEEISDS
-458 DLWAALEIAQAK
+458 DLWSALEIAQAK

-526 RLLASI
+526 RLLVAI
-532 RRELPEQ
+532 RQELPGQ
-539 TLIMVSQRTNSL
+539 NLIMVSQRTNSL
-551 RAADQ
+551 RTADQ
-556 ILVLD
+556 ILVLE
-561 QGRQVGLG
+561 QGRQAGLG

-582 EIDQSQHREEGSH
+582 EIHQSQQQGEEDSY

>member
-1 MFTSLV
+1 
-7 SSQLHKQ
+7 
-14 LLLNKRMK
+14 MK
-22 RFFRYFQPYQKEAIL
+22 FLSRYFKDYVKESIL
-37 GPVFKLLEASF
+37 GPVFKLLEACF

-56 AFIVD
+56 AYIVD
-61 TIIPNGNQGDLVA
+61 TIIPNGSQGNLVA
-74 MLLLLVGLACVG
+74 MLFLLVGIACIG
-86 ILVSL
+86 IIVSL
-91 TAQYFSAKAAVGVT
+91 IAQYYSAKAAVGVT
-105 KALTNDLYQKVL
+105 KELTNDLYQKVL

-158 IVVFGSLMMA
+158 IVVFGSLIMA

-176 VYFLG
+176 AYFLG
-181 MIILLLIIVTGISII
+181 MIILLIFIVTVISVM
-196 TSRMYQS
+196 TSRIYQS
-203 IRKDVDS
+203 MRKELDG
-210 LVGQVGETVMGWRV
+210 LVGQVRETVTGWRV
-224 IRAFGQKAREI
+224 IRAFGQREREI
-235 KTFQGINQ
+235 KAFQGINQ
-243 TYKKHQ
+243 IYKKQQ

-261 LTFLVVNTTLLIL
+261 LTFLVVNGTLLIL
-274 IWQGNGAVSQNLL
+274 IWRGNIAISHNLL

-327 EVFDQESE
+327 EVFDQTSEDVESS
-335 NVEADLPVVKSRD
+335 LPKVVSED
-348 KDLVFS
+348 KEIIFS
-354 VHDLTFAYP
+354 VRHISFSYP
-363 NSAEESLSGI
+363 KSAEESLSDI
-373 DFELRKGQFMGII
+373 AFDLRKGQFMGII

-405 LPTSQLSVY
+405 VPTNQLSLF
-414 IDGKSPKNVKEW
+414 IDGKSPKNLKEW

-431 VVPQQAQLFAGTVRS
+431 IVPQQAQLFAGTIRS
-446 NLSLGLASVSES
+446 NLSLGLEEISDS
-458 DLWAALEIAQAK
+458 DLWSALEIAQAK

-526 RLLASI
+526 RLLVAI
-532 RRELPEQ
+532 RQELPGQ
-539 TLIMVSQRTNSL
+539 NLIMVSQRTNSL
-551 RAADQ
+551 RTADQ
-556 ILVLD
+556 ILVLE

-582 EIDQSQHREEGSH
+582 EIHQSQQQGGEDSY

>member
-1 MFTSLV
+1 
-7 SSQLHKQ
+7 
-14 LLLNKRMK
+14 MK
-22 RFFRYFQPYQKEAIL
+22 FLSRYFKDYIKESIL
-37 GPVFKLLEASF
+37 GPVFKLLEACF

-56 AFIVD
+56 AYIVD
-61 TIIPNGNQGDLVA
+61 TIIPNGSQENLVA
-74 MLLLLVGLACVG
+74 MLFLLVGLACIG
-86 ILVSL
+86 IIVSL
-91 TAQYFSAKAAVGVT
+91 IAQYYSAKAAVGVT
-105 KALTNDLYQKVL
+105 KELTNDLYQKVL

-158 IVVFGSLMMA
+158 IVVFGSLIMA

-176 VYFLG
+176 AYFLG
-181 MIILLLIIVTGISII
+181 MIILLIFIVTVISVM
-196 TSRMYQS
+196 TSRIYQS
-203 IRKDVDS
+203 MRKELDG
-210 LVGQVGETVMGWRV
+210 LVGQVRETVTGWRV
-224 IRAFGQKAREI
+224 IRAFGQREREI
-235 KTFQGINQ
+235 KAFQGINQ
-243 TYKKHQ
+243 IYKKQQ

-261 LTFLVVNTTLLIL
+261 LTFLVVNGTLLIL
-274 IWQGNGAVSQNLL
+274 IWQGNIAISHNLL

-327 EVFDQESE
+327 EVFDQTSEDVESS
-335 NVEADLPVVKSRD
+335 LPKVVSED
-348 KDLVFS
+348 KEIIFS
-354 VHDLTFAYP
+354 VRHLSFSYP
-363 NSAEESLSGI
+363 KSAEESLSDI
-373 DFELRKGQFMGII
+373 TFDLRKGQFMGII

-405 LPTSQLSVY
+405 VPTNQLSLF
-414 IDGKSPKNVKEW
+414 IDGKSPKNLKEW

-431 VVPQQAQLFAGTVRS
+431 VVPQQAQLFAGTIRS
-446 NLSLGLASVSES
+446 NLSLGLEEISDS
-458 DLWAALEIAQAK
+458 DLWSALEIAQAK

-526 RLLASI
+526 RLLAAI

-551 RAADQ
+551 RTADQ

-582 EIDQSQHREEGSH
+582 EIDQSQHREEDSY

>member
-1 MFTSLV
+1 
-7 SSQLHKQ
+7 
-14 LLLNKRMK
+14 MK
-22 RFFRYFQPYQKEAIL
+22 FLSRYFKDYIKESIL
-37 GPVFKLLEASF
+37 GPVFKLLEACF

-56 AFIVD
+56 AYIVD
-61 TIIPNGNQGDLVA
+61 TIIPNGSQGNLVA
-74 MLLLLVGLACVG
+74 MLFLLVGLACIG
-86 ILVSL
+86 IIVSL
-91 TAQYFSAKAAVGVT
+91 IAQYYSAKAAVGVT
-105 KALTNDLYQKVL
+105 KELTNDLYQKVL

-158 IVVFGSLMMA
+158 IVVFGSLIMA

-176 VYFLG
+176 AYFLG
-181 MIILLLIIVTGISII
+181 MIILLIFIVTVISVM
-196 TSRMYQS
+196 TSRIYQS
-203 IRKDVDS
+203 MRKELDG
-210 LVGQVGETVMGWRV
+210 LVGQVRETVTGWRV
-224 IRAFGQKAREI
+224 IRAFGQREREI
-235 KTFQGINQ
+235 KAFQGINQ
-243 TYKKHQ
+243 IYKKQQ

-261 LTFLVVNTTLLIL
+261 LTFLVVNGTLLIL
-274 IWQGNGAVSQNLL
+274 IWQGNIAISHNLL

-310 MVVST
+310 LVVST

-327 EVFDQESE
+327 EVFDQTSEDVESS
-335 NVEADLPVVKSRD
+335 LPKVVSED
-348 KDLVFS
+348 KEIIFS
-354 VHDLTFAYP
+354 VRHLSFSYP
-363 NSAEESLSGI
+363 KSAEESLSDI
-373 DFELRKGQFMGII
+373 AFDLRKGQFMGII

-405 LPTSQLSVY
+405 VPTNQLSLF
-414 IDGKSPKNVKEW
+414 IDGKSPKNLKEW

-431 VVPQQAQLFAGTVRS
+431 VVPQQAQLFAGTIRS
-446 NLSLGLASVSES
+446 NLSLGLEEISDS
-458 DLWAALEIAQAK
+458 DLWSALEIAQAK

-526 RLLASI
+526 RLLVAI
-532 RRELPEQ
+532 RQELPGQ
-539 TLIMVSQRTNSL
+539 NLIMVSQRTNSL
-551 RAADQ
+551 RTADQ
-556 ILVLD
+556 ILVLE

-582 EIDQSQHREEGSH
+582 EIHQSQQQGEEDSY

>member
-1 MFTSLV
+1 
-7 SSQLHKQ
+7 
-14 LLLNKRMK
+14 MK
-22 RFFRYFQPYQKEAIL
+22 FLSRYFKDYIKESIL
-37 GPVFKLLEASF
+37 GPVFKLLEACF

-56 AFIVD
+56 AYIVD
-61 TIIPNGNQGDLVA
+61 TIIPNGSQGNLVA
-74 MLLLLVGLACVG
+74 MLFLLVGLACIG
-86 ILVSL
+86 IIVSL
-91 TAQYFSAKAAVGVT
+91 IAQYYSAKAAVGVT
-105 KALTNDLYQKVL
+105 KELTNDLYQKVL

-158 IVVFGSLMMA
+158 IVVFGSLIMA

-176 VYFLG
+176 AYFLG
-181 MIILLLIIVTGISII
+181 MIILLIFIVTVISVM
-196 TSRMYQS
+196 TSRIYQS
-203 IRKDVDS
+203 MRKELDG
-210 LVGQVGETVMGWRV
+210 LVGQVRETVTGWRV
-224 IRAFGQKAREI
+224 IRAFGQREREI
-235 KTFQGINQ
+235 KAFQGINQ
-243 TYKKHQ
+243 IYKKQQ

-261 LTFLVVNTTLLIL
+261 LTFLVVNGTLLIL
-274 IWQGNGAVSQNLL
+274 IWQGNTSISNNLL

-327 EVFDQESE
+327 EVFDQTSEDVESS
-335 NVEADLPVVKSRD
+335 LPKVVSED
-348 KDLVFS
+348 KEIIFS
-354 VHDLTFAYP
+354 VRHLSFSYP
-363 NSAEESLSGI
+363 KSAEESLSDI
-373 DFELRKGQFMGII
+373 AFDLRKGQFMGII

-405 LPTSQLSVY
+405 VPTNQLSLF
-414 IDGKSPKNVKEW
+414 IDGKSPKNLKEW
-426 RQQIA
+426 RQRIA
-431 VVPQQAQLFAGTVRS
+431 IVPQQAQLFAGTIRS
-446 NLSLGLASVSES
+446 NLSLGLEEISDS
-458 DLWAALEIAQAK
+458 DLWSALEVAKAK

-526 RLLASI
+526 RLLATI
-532 RRELPEQ
+532 CRELPEQ

-551 RAADQ
+551 RTADQ
-556 ILVLD
+556 ILVLE

-582 EIDQSQHREEGSH
+582 EIHQSQQQGEEDSY

>member
-1 MFTSLV
+1 
-7 SSQLHKQ
+7 
-14 LLLNKRMK
+14 MK
-22 RFFRYFQPYQKEAIL
+22 FLSRYFKDYIKESIL
-37 GPVFKLLEASF
+37 GPVFKLLEACF

-56 AFIVD
+56 AYIVD
-61 TIIPNGNQGDLVA
+61 TIIPNGSQGNLVA
-74 MLLLLVGLACVG
+74 MLFLLVGLACIG

-91 TAQYFSAKAAVGVT
+91 IAQYYSAKAAVGVT
-105 KALTNDLYQKVL
+105 KELTNDLYQKVL

-158 IVVFGSLMMA
+158 IVVFGSLIMA

-176 VYFLG
+176 AYFLG
-181 MIILLLIIVTGISII
+181 MIILLIFIVTVISVM
-196 TSRMYQS
+196 TSRIYQS
-203 IRKDVDS
+203 MRKELDG
-210 LVGQVGETVMGWRV
+210 LVGQVRETVTGWRV
-224 IRAFGQKAREI
+224 IRAFGQREREI
-235 KTFQGINQ
+235 KAFQGINQ
-243 TYKKHQ
+243 IYKKQQ

-261 LTFLVVNTTLLIL
+261 LTFLVVNSTLLIL
-274 IWQGNGAVSQNLL
+274 IWQGNIAISHNLL

-327 EVFDQESE
+327 EVFDQTSEDVESS
-335 NVEADLPVVKSRD
+335 LPKVVSED
-348 KDLVFS
+348 KEIIFS
-354 VHDLTFAYP
+354 VRHLSFSYP
-363 NSAEESLSGI
+363 KSAEESLSDI
-373 DFELRKGQFMGII
+373 TFDLRKGQFMGII

-405 LPTSQLSVY
+405 VPTNQLSLF
-414 IDGKSPKNVKEW
+414 IDGKSPKNLKEW

-431 VVPQQAQLFAGTVRS
+431 VVPQQAQLFAGTIRS
-446 NLSLGLASVSES
+446 NLSLGLEEISDS

-526 RLLASI
+526 RLLAAI
-532 RRELPEQ
+532 RQELPGQ
-539 TLIMVSQRTNSL
+539 NLIMVSQRTNSL
-551 RAADQ
+551 RTADQ
-556 ILVLD
+556 ILVLE

-582 EIDQSQHREEGSH
+582 EIHQSQQQGEEDSY

>member
-1 MFTSLV
+1 
-7 SSQLHKQ
+7 
-14 LLLNKRMK
+14 MK
-22 RFFRYFQPYQKEAIL
+22 FLSRYFKDYIKESIL
-37 GPVFKLLEASF
+37 GPVFKLLEACF

-56 AFIVD
+56 AYIVD
-61 TIIPNGNQGDLVA
+61 TIIPNGSQGNLVA
-74 MLLLLVGLACVG
+74 MLFLLVGLACIG
-86 ILVSL
+86 IIVSL
-91 TAQYFSAKAAVGVT
+91 IAQYYSAKAAVGVT
-105 KALTNDLYQKVL
+105 KELTNDLYQKVL

-158 IVVFGSLMMA
+158 IVVFGSLIMA

-176 VYFLG
+176 AYFLG
-181 MIILLLIIVTGISII
+181 MIILLIFIVTVISVM
-196 TSRMYQS
+196 TSRIYQS
-203 IRKDVDS
+203 MRKELDG
-210 LVGQVGETVMGWRV
+210 LVGQVRETVTGWRV
-224 IRAFGQKAREI
+224 IRAFGQREREI
-235 KTFQGINQ
+235 KAFQGINQ
-243 TYKKHQ
+243 IYKKQQ

-261 LTFLVVNTTLLIL
+261 LTFLVVNGTLLIL
-274 IWQGNGAVSQNLL
+274 IWQGNIAISHNLL

-327 EVFDQESE
+327 EVFDQTSEDVESS
-335 NVEADLPVVKSRD
+335 LPRVVSED
-348 KDLVFS
+348 KEIIFS
-354 VHDLTFAYP
+354 VRHLSFSYP
-363 NSAEESLSGI
+363 KSAEESLSDI
-373 DFELRKGQFMGII
+373 AFDLRKGQFMGII

-405 LPTSQLSVY
+405 VPTNQLSLF
-414 IDGKSPKNVKEW
+414 IDGKSPKNLKEW

-431 VVPQQAQLFAGTVRS
+431 VVPQQAQLFAGTIRS
-446 NLSLGLASVSES
+446 NLSLGLEEISDS
-458 DLWAALEIAQAK
+458 DLWSALEIAQAK

-526 RLLASI
+526 RLLVAI
-532 RRELPEQ
+532 RQELPGQ
-539 TLIMVSQRTNSL
+539 NLIMVSQRTNSL
-551 RAADQ
+551 RTADQ
-556 ILVLD
+556 ILVLE

-582 EIDQSQHREEGSH
+582 EIHQSQQQGGG
-595 ETI
+595 

>member
-1 MFTSLV
+1 M
-7 SSQLHKQ
+7 
-14 LLLNKRMK
+14 
-22 RFFRYFQPYQKEAIL
+22 RFLSRYFKDYIKESIL
-37 GPVFKLLEASF
+37 GPVFKLLEACF

-56 AFIVD
+56 AYIVD
-61 TIIPNGNQGDLVA
+61 TIIPNGSQGNLVA
-74 MLLLLVGLACVG
+74 MLLLLVGLACIG
-86 ILVSL
+86 IIVSI

-105 KALTNDLYQKVL
+105 KELTNDLYQKVL

-158 IVVFGSLMMA
+158 IVVFGSLIMA

-176 VYFLG
+176 AYFLG
-181 MIILLLIIVTGISII
+181 MIILLIFIVTVISVM
-196 TSRMYQS
+196 TSRIYQS
-203 IRKDVDS
+203 MRKELDG
-210 LVGQVGETVMGWRV
+210 LVGQVRETVTGWRV
-224 IRAFGQKAREI
+224 IRAFGQREREI
-235 KTFQGINQ
+235 KAFQGINQ
-243 TYKKHQ
+243 IYKKQQ

-261 LTFLVVNTTLLIL
+261 LTFLVVNGTLLIL
-274 IWQGNGAVSQNLL
+274 IWQGNIAISHNLL

-327 EVFDQESE
+327 EVFEQESE
-335 NVEADLPVVKSRD
+335 DVESSLPKVVSED
-348 KDLVFS
+348 KEIIFS
-354 VHDLTFAYP
+354 VRHLSFSYP
-363 NSAEESLSGI
+363 KSAEESLSDI
-373 DFELRKGQFMGII
+373 AFDLRKGQFMGII

-405 LPTSQLSVY
+405 VPTNQLSLF
-414 IDGKSPKNVKEW
+414 IDGKSPKNLKEW
-426 RQQIA
+426 RQRVAI
-431 VVPQQAQLFAGTVRS
+431 VPQQAQLFAGTIRS
-446 NLSLGLASVSES
+446 NLSLGLEEISDS
-458 DLWAALEIAQAK
+458 DLWSALEIAQAK

-509 ILILDDA
+509 ILVLDDA

-526 RLLASI
+526 RLLVAI

-551 RAADQ
+551 RTADQ
-556 ILVLD
+556 ILVLE

-582 EIDQSQHREEGSH
+582 EIHQSQQQGKEDSY

>member
-1 MFTSLV
+1 
-7 SSQLHKQ
+7 
-14 LLLNKRMK
+14 MK
-22 RFFRYFQPYQKEAIL
+22 FLSRYFKDYIKESIL
-37 GPVFKLLEASF
+37 GPVFKLLEACF

-56 AFIVD
+56 AYIVD
-61 TIIPNGNQGDLVA
+61 TIIPNGSQGNLVA
-74 MLLLLVGLACVG
+74 MLFLLVGIACIG
-86 ILVSL
+86 IIVSL
-91 TAQYFSAKAAVGVT
+91 IAQYYSAKAAVGVT
-105 KALTNDLYQKVL
+105 KELTNDLYQKVL

-158 IVVFGSLMMA
+158 IVVFGSLIMA
-168 FYISPSLS
+168 FYINPSLS
-176 VYFLG
+176 AYFLG
-181 MIILLLIIVTGISII
+181 MIILLIFIVTVISVM
-196 TSRMYQS
+196 TSRIYQS
-203 IRKDVDS
+203 MRKELDG
-210 LVGQVGETVMGWRV
+210 LVGQVRETVTGWRV
-224 IRAFGQKAREI
+224 IRAFGQREREI
-235 KTFQGINQ
+235 KAFQGINQ
-243 TYKKHQ
+243 IYKKQQ

-261 LTFLVVNTTLLIL
+261 LTFLVVNGTLLIL
-274 IWQGNGAVSQNLL
+274 IWQGNIAISHNLL

-327 EVFDQESE
+327 EVFDQTSEDVESS
-335 NVEADLPVVKSRD
+335 LPIVVSED
-348 KDLVFS
+348 KEIIFS
-354 VHDLTFAYP
+354 VRHLSFSYP
-363 NSAEESLSGI
+363 KSAEESLSDI
-373 DFELRKGQFMGII
+373 AFDLRKGQFMGII

-405 LPTSQLSVY
+405 VPTNQLSLF
-414 IDGKSPKNVKEW
+414 IDGKSPKNLKEW

-431 VVPQQAQLFAGTVRS
+431 VVPQQAQLFAGTIRS
-446 NLSLGLASVSES
+446 NLSLGLEEISDS
-458 DLWAALEIAQAK
+458 DLWSALEIAQAK

-526 RLLASI
+526 RLLVAI
-532 RRELPEQ
+532 RQELPGQ
-539 TLIMVSQRTNSL
+539 NLIMVSQRTNSL
-551 RAADQ
+551 RTADQ
-556 ILVLD
+556 ILVLE

-582 EIDQSQHREEGSH
+582 EIHQSQQQGEEDSY
-595 ETI
+595 ETS

>member
-1 MFTSLV
+1 
-7 SSQLHKQ
+7 
-14 LLLNKRMK
+14 MK
-22 RFFRYFQPYQKEAIL
+22 FLSRYFKDYIKESIL
-37 GPVFKLLEASF
+37 GPVFKLLEACF

-56 AFIVD
+56 AYIVD
-61 TIIPNGNQGDLVA
+61 TIIPNGSQGNLVA
-74 MLLLLVGLACVG
+74 MLFLLVGIACIG
-86 ILVSL
+86 IIVSL
-91 TAQYFSAKAAVGVT
+91 IAQYYSAKAAVGVT
-105 KALTNDLYQKVL
+105 KELTNDLYQKVL

-158 IVVFGSLMMA
+158 IVVFGSLIMA

-176 VYFLG
+176 AYFLG
-181 MIILLLIIVTGISII
+181 MIILLIFIVTVISVM
-196 TSRMYQS
+196 TSRIYQS
-203 IRKDVDS
+203 MRKELDG
-210 LVGQVGETVMGWRV
+210 LVGQVRETVTGWRV
-224 IRAFGQKAREI
+224 IRAFGQREREI
-235 KTFQGINQ
+235 KAFQGINQ
-243 TYKKHQ
+243 IYKKQQ

-261 LTFLVVNTTLLIL
+261 LTFLVVNGTLLIL
-274 IWQGNGAVSQNLL
+274 IWQGNIAISHNLL

-327 EVFDQESE
+327 EVFDQTSEDVESS
-335 NVEADLPVVKSRD
+335 LPKVVSED
-348 KDLVFS
+348 KEIIFS
-354 VHDLTFAYP
+354 VRHLSFSYP
-363 NSAEESLSGI
+363 KSAEESLSDI
-373 DFELRKGQFMGII
+373 AFDLRKGQFMGII

-405 LPTSQLSVY
+405 VPTNQLSLFN
-414 IDGKSPKNVKEW
+414 DGKSPKNLKEW

-431 VVPQQAQLFAGTVRS
+431 VVPQQAQLFAGTIRS
-446 NLSLGLASVSES
+446 NLSLGLEEISDS
-458 DLWAALEIAQAK
+458 DLWSALEIAQAK

-526 RLLASI
+526 RLLAAI
-532 RRELPEQ
+532 RQELPGQ
-539 TLIMVSQRTNSL
+539 NLIMVSQRTNSL
-551 RAADQ
+551 RTADQ
-556 ILVLD
+556 ILVLE

-569 RHEDLLRS
+569 RHEVLLRS

-582 EIDQSQHREEGSH
+582 EIHQSQQ
-595 ETI
+595 